1 VALGGSGSGKTS
13 LVNPAKELLRLAGV
27 PEVIGQD
34 RIASGSGL
42 LRMLTVE
49 PRRVC
54 FLDEFGHLLQQ
65 IGAPGAGIHSRQIL
79 TELTRLY
86 SDAGTLYT
94 GTAYAGREPEPIDCP
109 HLCLFGMAT
118 PEQFWRA
125 FGSSSL
131 EDGSIARFLV
141 FPIGTARIK
150 DPDLR
155 FQPQAVAAVKSLVE
169 VIRGVV
175 RGNLRRPALLTVDFD
190 ERADAARLALQQTM
204 QACAQYAEL
213 NSVRGA
219 PAILRRVAENAQR
232 IALISAVGR
241 NPLAPVIE
249 MHDFDIGHALARW
262 SATTMIHNIAS
273 HIADNQTE
281 RDVNDV
287 ERFIQEA
294 GDRGRTWRELQRKFR
309 RVKARDLREI
319 YESLER
325 EGSIRVET
333 MPMGNGGWPVKTAFQ
348 I

>member
-1 VALGGSGSGKTS
+1 MGGRPPELPSDAAFEALVPRTPQPFPLGPEDCPGVLGEVAAYIDAASATSTEAGALAVALPVLGAVMGRAYATPSNLRTNILSVALGGSGSGKTS

-79 TELTRLY
+79 TEFTRLY

-150 DPDLR
+150 DPDLNL
-155 FQPQAVAAVKSLVE
+155 QPQAVAAVKSVVE
-169 VIRGVV
+169 AIRGLDARQPRPAGAPDRGLRPARRRGTPGAAGDHAGLRAV
-175 RGNLRRPALLTVDFD
+175 RRAQQRARRAGDPATRRGERPAHRVDLRRSAATPAP
-190 ERADAARLALQQTM
+190 R
-204 QACAQYAEL
+204 
-213 NSVRGA
+213 
-219 PAILRRVAENAQR
+219 
-232 IALISAVGR
+232 
-241 NPLAPVIE
+241 
-249 MHDFDIGHALARW
+249 
-262 SATTMIHNIAS
+262 
-273 HIADNQTE
+273 
-281 RDVNDV
+281 
-287 ERFIQEA
+287 
-294 GDRGRTWRELQRKFR
+294 
-309 RVKARDLREI
+309 
-319 YESLER
+319 
-325 EGSIRVET
+325 
-333 MPMGNGGWPVKTAFQ
+333 
-348 I
+348 